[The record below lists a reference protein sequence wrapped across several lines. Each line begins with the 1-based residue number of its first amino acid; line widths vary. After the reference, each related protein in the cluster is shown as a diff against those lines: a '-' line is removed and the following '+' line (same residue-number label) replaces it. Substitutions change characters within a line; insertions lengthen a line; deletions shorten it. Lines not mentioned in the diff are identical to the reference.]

1 MYPKIA
7 TEIINTIIKL
17 STIIT
22 IFVQSGTL
30 VSDLSFSPTLF
41 DLRLIF
47 FRSFFS
53 CFSNCAVALA
63 FFFNKSALSFPV
75 SFFWPSISDS
85 LEISDSLKL
94 SSTPFSELSFIF
106 SELSS
111 IFSKASPNTS
121 EPSSSFPS
129 DFSSSISGK
138 DSATFSAVFSSRKT
152 TFSCKFLSSCKATF
166 SCKFL
171 SSCKKSSLF
180 FATTF
185 ITFVLLIFFECL
197 VFLFGIDLPPLFL

>member
-1 MYPKIA
+1 MPIRISIGFPLKTFAVCDKSMYPKIA
-7 TEIINTIIKL
+7 TEIINTMIKL

-30 VSDLSFSPTLF
+30 VSVLSFPPALF

-47 FRSFFS
+47 FRSFFN

-85 LEISDSLKL
+85 LEISDSLGL
-94 SSTPFSELSFIF
+94 SSNFF

-121 EPSSSFPS
+121 ELSSSFPS
-129 DFSSSISGK
+129 DFSS
-138 DSATFSAVFSSRKT
+138 
-152 TFSCKFLSSCKATF
+152 
-166 SCKFL
+166 
-171 SSCKKSSLF
+171 
-180 FATTF
+180 
-185 ITFVLLIFFECL
+185 
-197 VFLFGIDLPPLFL
+197 